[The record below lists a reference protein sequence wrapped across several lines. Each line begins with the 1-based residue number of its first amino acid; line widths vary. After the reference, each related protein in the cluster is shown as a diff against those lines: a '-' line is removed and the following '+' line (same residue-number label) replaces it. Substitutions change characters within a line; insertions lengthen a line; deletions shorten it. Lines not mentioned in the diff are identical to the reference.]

1 MSGSRE
7 TYEDDNLRFPIL
19 QKISADPSFARTLK
33 PKDLDQ
39 LAIEQR
45 LVFKRCTIPE
55 SQISIGE
62 KEVNEVMVQCIGM
75 IDYELE
81 QMDAVTTTAMLNL
94 YRKTVAMPENLD
106 SLLTMTDISVRTG
119 RIRCHAIWHLHKV
132 IKMIRSVWR
141 TKLPS
146 GKNFVLEIIK
156 MCATVLDPTKDKM
169 AHHHGGRC
177 VKPGCCVCHEIGWS
191 IIVRAIPICS
201 EPPNVVIDVLREFNW
216 YAILELRG
224 STALVA
230 ANEPDEPAAK
240 TFMEIT
246 MFGTLFRWGV
256 AALQKDNGSD
266 AAKTFLKELGRS
278 HRFFRRTLERIVS
291 GEIWS
296 KDHGEVNFDNPVEA
310 VSGMMN
316 GMAVGSEQDKPRA
329 STRVEDMSPFVDAIK
344 GYFNC
349 LTCPMPAMHTEA
361 EIVQLDAL
369 VHNAF
374 KVLLEAHLSSL
385 VSDQILF
392 AQFEGPDRAKEVLN
406 SELLALELLSPQG
419 WSKLKAESDE
429 DRLQRFSSRYFYVGD
444 NGVDKKKRGKEMAK
458 RLKDETYF
466 GLKSSDSR
474 YNMCASCFVLESNL
488 EGSLLKCGGCR
499 QISYCSAKCQK
510 EHWKKVHK
518 LHCTSRKKKDKKT
531 K

>member
-19 QKISADPSFARTLK
+19 QKMSADPSFARTLK

-45 LVFKRCTIPE
+45 LVFERCTIPE

-81 QMDAVTTTAMLNL
+81 QMDAITTTAMLNL

-119 RIRCHAIWHLHKV
+119 RIRCHAVWHLHKV

-156 MCATVLDPTKDKM
+156 MCGTVLDPTKDKM
-169 AHHHGGRC
+169 AHHARC
-177 VKPGCCVCHEIGWS
+177 AKPGTCVCHEICWS
-191 IIVRAIPICS
+191 IIVRALPICT

-216 YAILELRG
+216 HAILELRG

-230 ANEPDEPAAK
+230 ASGPGEPAAK
-240 TFMEIT
+240 TFMEVT
-246 MFGTLFRWGV
+246 VFGILFKWGV
-256 AALQKDNGSD
+256 SALQKDNESD

-296 KDHGEVNFDNPVEA
+296 KDHGEVNFDNPLEA
-310 VSGMMN
+310 IAGMMD
-316 GMAVGSEQDKPRA
+316 GMAVGNEQGTPRD
-329 STRVEDMSPFVDAIK
+329 STRVDDMSPFVDAIN

-349 LTCPMPAMHTEA
+349 LTCPMPAMHTEG
-361 EIVQLDAL
+361 EKVQLDAL

-374 KVLLEAHLSSL
+374 KVLLEAHVSNM
-385 VSDQILF
+385 VSDHILF
-392 AQFEGPDRAKEVLN
+392 AQIEGPDRAQSVLN
-406 SELLALELLSPQG
+406 CANLALEFLRPEG
-419 WSKLKAESDE
+419 WSKLKAESDG
-429 DRLQRFSSRYFYVGD
+429 DRLQRFTSLYLGD
-444 NGVDKKKRGKEMAK
+444 IGVDKKKGGKEMAK
-458 RLKDETYF
+458 RLKDETYA
-466 GLKSSDSR
+466 GVKSSDSR

-488 EGSLLKCGGCR
+488 EGNLRKCGGCR

-518 LHCTSRKKKDKKT
+518 LHCTSRKKKDKK
-531 K
+531 KK